1 MVKGRKIMAKLR
13 NKYRLVLLNDT
24 HFGEVFSI
32 RLTPMNLLMLLSSVF
47 VTFVLIIYLLISF
60 TPAKRLVPGFGNTNN
75 REAMMELNQRV
86 EDLSRE
92 LENKQIKMDA
102 LNNMLSDKEKKFDST
117 SVRPQRN

>member
-1 MVKGRKIMAKLR
+1 
-13 NKYRLVLLNDT
+13 
-24 HFGEVFSI
+24 
-32 RLTPMNLLMLLSSVF
+32 
-47 VTFVLIIYLLISF
+47 
-60 TPAKRLVPGFGNTNN
+60 
-75 REAMMELNQRV
+75 MMELNQRV